1 MNFRVLYIILVC
13 IFILSCSKDQ
23 DDINPSI
30 NIVSP
35 VNYQKINGGET
46 IEITGIIKDD
56 RNIERITITL
66 RDKKNT
72 PVLRTIT
79 KAPTTSNSKSYN
91 LSVNFAFNDLQMAS
105 GEYDF
110 NVTVSDGINTTTKYV
125 PILLEEVE
133 KERMGVFVLSNSGN
147 FSNIYM
153 LDDSYN
159 GSFYTAINGDFIGG
173 AIDPTNQQ
181 LINVGAT
188 VGAISATEL
197 PLGGELWS
205 VLVPGNPP
213 TPYYTGFYYN
223 DQNIYLG
230 KRNGGLQ
237 GYDKN
242 GNPNYS
248 TGTSTGYFMES
259 AFIHNEEYVV
269 MEEKPIVV
277 NNITRISLTWL
288 YSGVRMHQTVTN
300 SDIKGMYS
308 LSSLTM
314 VLLANT
320 ASSAVAE
327 LIFYDVTTGGKY
339 SPFNISS
346 LGKID
351 DCLEVGNGVYLV
363 AAGGNL
369 TYVNANNYSTLGYL
383 NGVIADRIWFDELMG
398 ELYVA
403 NGNQLTIYDYS
414 TRAIKGS
421 YNHSEDIQE
430 LYFWYNK

>member
-1 MNFRVLYIILVC
+1 M
-13 IFILSCSKDQ
+13 SCSKDE
-23 DDINPSI
+23 DNIDPTI

-35 VNYQKINGGET
+35 VNYQKISGGET
-46 IEITGIIKDD
+46 IEIAGIIKDD
-56 RNIERITITL
+56 RNIERITVTL

-79 KAPTTSNSKSYN
+79 KTPATSNSKSYN
-91 LSVNFAFNDLQMAS
+91 LSVDFDFNDLQMAS
-105 GEYDF
+105 GEYFF

-125 PILLEEVE
+125 PILFEEVE
-133 KERMGVFVLSNSGN
+133 KERQGVFVLSNSGN

-159 GSFYTAINGDFIGG
+159 GSFYTGINGDFIGG

-181 LINVGAT
+181 LVNVGAT
-188 VGAISATEL
+188 VGAISAREL
-197 PLGGELWS
+197 SLGGELWS

-277 NNITRISLTWL
+277 NNVTRISLTWL
-288 YSGVRMHQTVTN
+288 YSGVRIHQTVTN

-314 VLLANT
+314 ALLTNT
-320 ASSAVAE
+320 TSSTVAE

-403 NGNQLTIYDYS
+403 NGNQLTIYDYA

-421 YNHSEDIQE
+421 YIHTEDIQE